1 MKKIIILITFLL
13 LVTAVEASIASI
25 NVSWQL
31 STSTLKP
38 SSIATISLTI
48 SNPGI
53 DLTSI
58 VIIPKAGPYVK
69 ITSGDKIDL
78 DGLSSLSTSQG
89 ALSIKVDDDA
99 PSTTSYIYLEVDYYT
114 GTSSYKKTL
123 YIPITIIR
131 EPVLQIENINF
142 SDRPEP
148 GKTVTLSFNLK
159 NEGFGNAKDIIIS
172 ITPNSNFIVP
182 ESSGELFIN
191 NLNSLETKIITFPIT
206 ISPEV
211 TIGTTSIPVEIKYY
225 DETRTYNYTE
235 SKEIGL
241 KISGNV
247 DFIITVNSYNNF
259 YYGRLGKVAFSISNR
274 GSSPANYISV
284 NAFSEF
290 GSKEFY
296 IGSLDPDDSETI
308 EIPQD
313 LSKTSGKYPIHLT
326 LNYRDKFENSYSV
339 EKFVEVIP
347 TEAQIDYNTYII
359 ALIVLVVAFWIYRRR
374 KK

>member
-148 GKTVTLSFNLK
+148 GKTVTLSFNF
-159 NEGFGNAKDIIIS
+159 N
-172 ITPNSNFIVP
+172 NSKFKFY
-182 ESSGELFIN
+182 SSRVFRR
-191 NLNSLETKIITFPIT
+191 
-206 ISPEV
+206 V
-211 TIGTTSIPVEIKYY
+211 
-225 DETRTYNYTE
+225 
-235 SKEIGL
+235 
-241 KISGNV
+241 
-247 DFIITVNSYNNF
+247 
-259 YYGRLGKVAFSISNR
+259 
-274 GSSPANYISV
+274 
-284 NAFSEF
+284 
-290 GSKEFY
+290 
-296 IGSLDPDDSETI
+296 
-308 EIPQD
+308 
-313 LSKTSGKYPIHLT
+313 IH
-326 LNYRDKFENSYSV
+326 K
-339 EKFVEVIP
+339 
-347 TEAQIDYNTYII
+347 
-359 ALIVLVVAFWIYRRR
+359 
-374 KK
+374 

>member
-1 MKKIIILITFLL
+1 
-13 LVTAVEASIASI
+13 
-25 NVSWQL
+25 
-31 STSTLKP
+31 
-38 SSIATISLTI
+38 
-48 SNPGI
+48 
-53 DLTSI
+53 
-58 VIIPKAGPYVK
+58 
-69 ITSGDKIDL
+69 
-78 DGLSSLSTSQG
+78 
-89 ALSIKVDDDA
+89 
-99 PSTTSYIYLEVDYYT
+99 
-114 GTSSYKKTL
+114 
-123 YIPITIIR
+123 
-131 EPVLQIENINF
+131 
-142 SDRPEP
+142 
-148 GKTVTLSFNLK
+148 
-159 NEGFGNAKDIIIS
+159 
-172 ITPNSNFIVP
+172 
-182 ESSGELFIN
+182 
-191 NLNSLETKIITFPIT
+191 
-206 ISPEV
+206 V